1 MMLSLR
7 AESMP
12 DSLSSRQNQASL
24 YYISVSFSFGLIIGL
39 AKISLGFFCNILREN
54 QNDLFGQ
61 PQYLT

>member
-39 AKISLGFFCNILREN
+39 AKISLGFFL
-54 QNDLFGQ
+54 
-61 PQYLT
+61 